1 VTIAKRPSG
10 RRDGEGYATD
20 LGEARN
26 EKFFA
31 AGLDSKIVRQP
42 VGQITL
48 IVMPRMEFNWP
59 LTMILV
65 VPANAVSAIALI
77 ATPWLHVV
85 V

>member
-31 AGLDSKIVRQP
+31 AGLDSKIARQP
-42 VGQITL
+42 VGQIT
-48 IVMPRMEFNWP
+48 
-59 LTMILV
+59 
-65 VPANAVSAIALI
+65 LI

-85 V
+85 VQLFDDFA